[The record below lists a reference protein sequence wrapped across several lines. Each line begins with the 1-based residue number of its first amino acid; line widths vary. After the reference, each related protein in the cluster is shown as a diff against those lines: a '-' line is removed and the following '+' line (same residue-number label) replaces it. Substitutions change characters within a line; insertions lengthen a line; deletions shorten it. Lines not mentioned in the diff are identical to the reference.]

1 MCLRLLHIALRGQL
15 GRSPCLNPWKEHWNI
30 TSQGKIIS
38 TKIEVI
44 PFLVLCKFST
54 HFWLDFSLF
63 IGRSWKCRP
72 LSDHQVD
79 NFPEVFIV
87 WISLH
92 QNSLHDCEDLYV
104 FVTYLF
110 TRKWRIMDTT
120 EQFHDQTRN
129 RTRTTIKQTCNSS
142 QILFDLIN

>member
-1 MCLRLLHIALRGQL
+1 MCLQLL

-38 TKIEVI
+38 TMIEVI
-44 PFLVLCKFST
+44 PFLVLCKFSA
-54 HFWLDFSLF
+54 HFWLDYSLF

-72 LSDHQVD
+72 LIDHQVD
-79 NFPEVFIV
+79 NFLEVFIV

-92 QNSLHDCEDLYV
+92 QNSLHNCEDLYV
-104 FVTYLF
+104 FVTFLF

-120 EQFHDQTRN
+120 VQSHGNKDHNKTNLQ
-129 RTRTTIKQTCNSS
+129 
-142 QILFDLIN
+142 